1 MRNLTR
7 RNVIEQQVSWLL
19 YVEPNLDIL
28 VVEVVS
34 NLLLL
39 LLVTLVE
46 IDKLERSRES
56 NFWIPEWDRWARQ
69 QV

>member
-1 MRNLTR
+1 MRMMTR

-28 VVEVVS
+28 VVQVVS

-39 LLVTLVE
+39 LLVTFVDIGIMESKSDFGFRMGWME
-46 IDKLERSRES
+46 IL
-56 NFWIPEWDRWARQ
+56 
-69 QV
+69 